1 MDDSQV
7 RRINEAAQQFAEALV
22 QAYRTATDRTVS
34 AQELNAELTQQFF
47 NSVINNLRS
56 QAEDNREM
64 IRELVDQQQRQQ
76 AAAQSLA
83 QESANAYMGF
93 LNSMFSFYRR
103 SMDEAEKTTEARVE
117 EAERTTEASVEETEE
132 TVEASPEGA
141 PESRVVSDLP
151 LEGYDSM
158 NVRQVSERL
167 GELSVEQI
175 RQLRDYE
182 ARNKNRRTLLN
193 RFDARIEAGSS

>member
-7 RRINEAAQQFAEALV
+7 RRINEAAQQFAKALG
-22 QAYRTATDRTVS
+22 QAYRTATDRTVL
-34 AQELNAELTQQFF
+34 AQELNTQLTQQFF

-56 QAEDNREM
+56 QAEDHREM

-103 SMDEAEKTTEARVE
+103 SMD